1 MRIAVL
7 VISLCLTLIV
17 GLQSCT
23 LYAGGSVTGNQS
35 FASGG
40 AAGIVVALL
49 FIVGAAFA
57 IGVPRA
63 SMFIFGLA
71 ACIGVGVGR
80 ATAFGDLVIWGFV
93 ALGLAAL
100 SYFGER
106 ELVRAKAVK

>member
-7 VISLCLTLIV
+7 IISLCLTLIV

-23 LYAGGSVTGNQS
+23 LYAGGAMIGNQGT
-35 FASGG
+35 ASGG
-40 AAGIVVALL
+40 AAGIFVALL
-49 FIVGAAFA
+49 FILGAAFA

-80 ATAFGDLVIWGFV
+80 VTAFGDLVIWGFV
-93 ALGLAAL
+93 ALGLAIL

-106 ELVRAKAVK
+106 ELVRSKVVK